1 MQHHH
6 KFYNFVREKIWNRIS
21 FKDQLP
27 PSIEALEKH
36 WLRTV
41 WVYMYDYWKQACH
54 DNIQLLP
61 VELFGWL
68 VEGDSLKVEWDTE
81 ENVEAVKQRVAF
93 LTHGCG
99 CKTNCGSG
107 RCKCYKS
114 GQHCGPRMH
123 VP

>member
-1 MQHHH
+1 MISNDSSMQHHH

-21 FKDQLP
+21 FEDQLP

-41 WVYMYDYWKQACH
+41 WVYDYYWKQACH

-68 VEGDSLKVEWDTE
+68 VEV
-81 ENVEAVKQRVAF
+81 
-93 LTHGCG
+93 
-99 CKTNCGSG
+99 
-107 RCKCYKS
+107 
-114 GQHCGPRMH
+114 
-123 VP
+123 